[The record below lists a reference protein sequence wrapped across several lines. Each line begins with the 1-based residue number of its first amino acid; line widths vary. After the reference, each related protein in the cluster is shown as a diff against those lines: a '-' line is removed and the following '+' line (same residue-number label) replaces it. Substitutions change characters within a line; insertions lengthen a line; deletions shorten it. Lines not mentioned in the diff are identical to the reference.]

1 MGRSLGR
8 CFKILEVVR
17 VVFAIKSLNNPGGG
31 AEKVFADVVTGLSEQ
46 GFELKVL
53 TFDQPGASLFYP
65 IPSQIERINLGIGDV
80 TCRATFTNT
89 VRRIIAMRKII
100 RAMGPDVVVG
110 FMHSMFIPI
119 GFSLVGTGLPLIAS
133 EHIVP
138 QHYETRPLERFL
150 MRLIPF
156 LTVQMTCVSEQVR
169 DLYPKHVRRKMRV
182 INNPFSLKVL
192 NQANLSG
199 VEGAR
204 KVLLSVGSLR
214 EQKDHITLVRAFSQ
228 IAKRLPEWNLRIV
241 GEGGMRKIIE
251 SEISLLGMQD
261 RIFLKGATSRI
272 HCEYEQAQLCVIPS
286 KYESLGLTTLEALA
300 HGLPVV
306 GFDDCSGTNTLIVSG
321 ENGILVSGASE
332 RVENLARGLFLLMK
346 DTNARTL
353 LAKRTIPVGREY
365 NISNV
370 VEQWVQLI
378 KETAE
383 KQLN

>member
-1 MGRSLGR
+1 
-8 CFKILEVVR
+8 
-17 VVFAIKSLNNPGGG
+17 
-31 AEKVFADVVTGLSEQ
+31 
-46 GFELKVL
+46 
-53 TFDQPGASLFYP
+53 
-65 IPSQIERINLGIGDV
+65 
-80 TCRATFTNT
+80 
-89 VRRIIAMRKII
+89 
-100 RAMGPDVVVG
+100 
-110 FMHSMFIPI
+110 
-119 GFSLVGTGLPLIAS
+119 
-133 EHIVP
+133 
-138 QHYETRPLERFL
+138 
-150 MRLIPF
+150 
-156 LTVQMTCVSEQVR
+156 
-169 DLYPKHVRRKMRV
+169 
-182 INNPFSLKVL
+182 
-192 NQANLSG
+192 
-199 VEGAR
+199 
-204 KVLLSVGSLR
+204 
-214 EQKDHITLVRAFSQ
+214 
-228 IAKRLPEWNLRIV
+228 
-241 GEGGMRKIIE
+241 
-251 SEISLLGMQD
+251 MQD

-353 LAKRTIPVGREY
+353 LAKRTISVGKEY

>member
-1 MGRSLGR
+1 
-8 CFKILEVVR
+8 
-17 VVFAIKSLNNPGGG
+17 
-31 AEKVFADVVTGLSEQ
+31 
-46 GFELKVL
+46 
-53 TFDQPGASLFYP
+53 
-65 IPSQIERINLGIGDV
+65 
-80 TCRATFTNT
+80 
-89 VRRIIAMRKII
+89 
-100 RAMGPDVVVG
+100 
-110 FMHSMFIPI
+110 
-119 GFSLVGTGLPLIAS
+119 
-133 EHIVP
+133 
-138 QHYETRPLERFL
+138 
-150 MRLIPF
+150 
-156 LTVQMTCVSEQVR
+156 
-169 DLYPKHVRRKMRV
+169 MRV

-228 IAKRLPEWNLRIV
+228 IAKRLPEWDLRIV